1 MKRQELATMKGLNNF
16 HKYGWI
22 TMIVWNLLLVIL
34 ILIVSTIRKVPF
46 TYIFDDGMGGVG
58 ISVFL
63 LLWSLIWYGIGYKS
77 RKDFVLMRNMYREHV
92 PLLEQA
98 QFDKAYRNYYI
109 AKQAKLLSIVFATAI
124 PWYIIGYVDFPM
136 ATKDIII
143 VAILAGISVSCFC
156 LSRKTLNFNS

>member
-1 MKRQELATMKGLNNF
+1 MKELNNF

-22 TMIVWNLLLVIL
+22 TMIAWNLLLVIL
-34 ILIVSTIRKVPF
+34 MLIVSTIRKVPF
-46 TYIFDDGMGGVG
+46 TYIFDDGMSGVG
-58 ISVFL
+58 ISLFL
-63 LLWSLIWYGIGYKS
+63 LLWSIIWYGIGYKS
-77 RKDFVLMRNMYREHV
+77 RKDFVLTRNIYREQV

-136 ATKDIII
+136 TTKDIVI
-143 VAILAGISVSCFC
+143 VAVLAVISASCFFI
-156 LSRKTLNFNS
+156 SRKVSNFNS

>member
-1 MKRQELATMKGLNNF
+1 MKELNNF

-22 TMIVWNLLLVIL
+22 TMIAWNLLLVIL
-34 ILIVSTIRKVPF
+34 MLIVSTIRKVPF
-46 TYIFDDGMGGVG
+46 TYIFDDGMSGVG
-58 ISVFL
+58 ISLFL
-63 LLWSLIWYGIGYKS
+63 LLWSIIWYSIGYKS
-77 RKDFVLMRNMYREHV
+77 RKDFVLTRNIYREQV

-136 ATKDIII
+136 TTKDIVI
-143 VAILAGISVSCFC
+143 VAVLAVISASCFFI
-156 LSRKTLNFNS
+156 SRKVSNFNS

>member
-1 MKRQELATMKGLNNF
+1 MKELNNF

-22 TMIVWNLLLVIL
+22 TMIAWNLLLVIL
-34 ILIVSTIRKVPF
+34 MLIVSTIRKVPF
-46 TYIFDDGMGGVG
+46 TYIFDDGMSGVG
-58 ISVFL
+58 ISLFL
-63 LLWSLIWYGIGYKS
+63 LLWSIIWYGIGYKS
-77 RKDFVLMRNMYREHV
+77 RKDFVLTRNIYREQV

-136 ATKDIII
+136 TTKDIVI
-143 VAILAGISVSCFC
+143 VAVLAVISASCFFI
-156 LSRKTLNFNS
+156 SRKVSNFNY